1 MRSSRVFH
9 ALGMV
14 FFTIASS
21 PPTLENVT
29 TKQIEH
35 VPGASISY
43 KETHLCE
50 TKAKAYAGYVDMPAE
65 YIPDVQG
72 DEPFNISTFFWYFQA
87 RNAPDKAPTVI
98 YLAGGPGESSVY
110 GATSD
115 GGPCYVLDDSNST
128 ENNSWSWNENA
139 NMLYVDQ
146 PVYIINV

>member
-1 MRSSRVFH
+1 
-9 ALGMV
+9 
-14 FFTIASS
+14 
-21 PPTLENVT
+21 
-29 TKQIEH
+29 
-35 VPGASISY
+35 
-43 KETHLCE
+43 
-50 TKAKAYAGYVDMPAE
+50 MPAE